1 MRLDPLRSF
10 SRDVDALPDAK
21 LRQRLREVLLVIEAA
36 QRIQEVPNVKKMK
49 GHTKAF
55 RIRVGEYRLGL
66 FLEGNV
72 VQLVRFLHRREVY
85 RWFP

>member
-21 LRQRLREVLLVIEAA
+21 LRLRLREVLLGIEVAE
-36 QRIQEVPNVKKMK
+36 RIQQVPNVKKMK
-49 GHTKAF
+49 GHAKAF
-55 RIRVGEYRLGL
+55 RVRVGEYRLGL
-66 FLEGNV
+66 FVDGHT